1 MVTNPALNLV
11 AGNNLWRIP
20 MASDTATAPESTKR
34 EGKAE
39 HGYVDAAGNAVD
51 KIEAATGISY
61 KNLATGKVFVYQIP
75 GAQVGAEATMLALF
89 GSKTKAT
96 NTASGVRNDKKD
108 PGTPED
114 EDAAIAEFFGE
125 LKPGNWPGDRGGGGA
140 RAIDIEL
147 LIEALAGQFKA
158 EKKPFDADK
167 YRVKLTDDADYRK
180 KVYGLDSVKGRYMLL
195 RANRGGG
202 GTEGIALD

>member
-1 MVTNPALNLV
+1 MP
-11 AGNNLWRIP
+11 
-20 MASDTATAPESTKR
+20 SDTATAATAAESSKR
-34 EGKAE
+34 AD
-39 HGYVDAAGNAVD
+39 HGYVGPNGNAVE
-51 KIEAATGISY
+51 KIEQATGISY

-75 GAQVGAEATMLALF
+75 GAQAGEPGTMLALF
-89 GSKTKAT
+89 GAKTKAT

-125 LKPGNWPGDRGGGGA
+125 LTPGNWPGDRGGGG
-140 RAIDIEL
+140 RAIDVEL

-158 EKKPFDADK
+158 EKKPFDVDK
-167 YRVKLTDDADYRK
+167 YRAKLTDDADYRK

-195 RANRGGG
+195 RANRAGG